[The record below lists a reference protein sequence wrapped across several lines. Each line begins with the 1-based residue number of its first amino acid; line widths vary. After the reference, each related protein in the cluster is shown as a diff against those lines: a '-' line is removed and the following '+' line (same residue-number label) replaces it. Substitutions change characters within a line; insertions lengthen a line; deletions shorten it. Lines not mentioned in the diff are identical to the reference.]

1 MFIRA
6 SKTRN
11 KKTGEAYI
19 KHQLVESYRTKKGPR
34 QRVILN
40 LGQIKIARKDWRRLA
55 FELENRLSGQASLIN
70 DPDIAAEAD
79 EILRNY
85 DFYKIRKKKELARS
99 DWLKVDLKRLS
110 TSDNRSLGPE
120 LVADYAYNILSMD
133 TILKKAG
140 LGKKSIYISKA
151 LVFAKLIS
159 PSSEAASLKWI
170 KNKSS
175 CAEII
180 DNSLSAVKKDAIY
193 NTGDILYCCKDAIE
207 KQLKEKEQ
215 TIFETSS
222 NLYLYDLTNT
232 YFEGTCK
239 KNPSAR
245 RAKSKDKQNSSPLMG
260 LALLTDSRGY
270 PLFSQIYEG
279 NVSEPLTLPF
289 VLDRLE
295 SDSQKTLLQVKPTIV
310 ADKGIA
316 TEENIRLLKKRGYH
330 YMVVERKASEK
341 DYISEFRDL
350 DSFESLEKDGSVIY
364 FKKIQEK
371 DLARLLVASQDRK
384 EKEEAMDA
392 LKEKRFLEDADKLKT
407 SIAKK
412 SVILLSKVQTRVGRI
427 MGKYPT
433 VAKYYELKPAADL
446 ENKKA
451 LDLII
456 EKKDKKRQDR
466 KVLTGCYVIET
477 THRDMSAENILKS
490 YHSLAR
496 VEAAFSSLKTDL
508 GLRPV
513 YHQKES
519 RCKTHLFISV
529 LAYHLLNTIE
539 LSLKNKGDNSKW
551 STIRD
556 ELINHT
562 RTTVIMADS
571 DGGIHHIRL
580 SSTPEI
586 SHQRIY
592 DMLGIK
598 DKLGKIHVK
607 F

>member
-1 MFIRA
+1 MFIRK

-19 KHQLVESYRTKKGPR
+19 KHQLVQSYRTEKGPR

-40 LGQIKIARKDWRRLA
+40 LGLVKIPRKDWRRLA
-55 FELENRLSGQASLIN
+55 FELENRLSGQTSLIN
-70 DPDIAAEAD
+70 DPSIAAEVD

-85 DFYKIRKKKELARS
+85 DFFKIRKKKELAKT
-99 DWLKVDLKRLS
+99 DWLKVDLERLS

-140 LGKKSIYISKA
+140 LGKKSIVVSKA

-180 DNSLSAVKKDAIY
+180 DSSLTDLKKDAIY
-193 NTGDILYCCKDAIE
+193 NTGDILYYYKDAIE
-207 KQLKEKEQ
+207 KQLREKEQ

-222 NLYLYDLTNT
+222 TLYLYDLTNT

-239 KNPSAR
+239 KNPSAK
-245 RAKSKDKQNSSPLMG
+245 RAKSKDKQNSSPLMC
-260 LALLTDSRGY
+260 LALLIDSRGY
-270 PLFSQIYEG
+270 PLFSQVYDG
-279 NVSEPLTLPF
+279 NQSEPLTLPG

-295 SDSQKTLLQVKPTIV
+295 NDTQKTLLSVKPTIV
-310 ADKGIA
+310 ADRGIA
-316 TEENIRLLKKRGYH
+316 TESNIELLKKRGYQ
-330 YMVVERKASEK
+330 YMVVERKESEK
-341 DYISEFRDL
+341 DYISAFRDL
-350 DSFESLEKDGSVIY
+350 DSFENLEKDGSVIY
-364 FKKIQEK
+364 FKKIEHGSN
-371 DLARLLVASQDRK
+371 ARLLVASQAKK
-384 EKEEAMDA
+384 EKEEAMDT
-392 LKEKRFLEDADKLKT
+392 LKEKRFLEDADKLKS

-412 SVILLSKVQTRVGRI
+412 NVMLLSKVQTRVGRI

-433 VAKYYELKPAADL
+433 ISKYYELKPEPDL

-456 EKKDKKRQDR
+456 EKKDEKREIR

-477 THRDMSAENILKS
+477 THKDMSAEDILQS

-508 GLRPV
+508 GLRPI
-513 YHQKES
+513 YHQKQN

-580 SSTPEI
+580 SSTPETN
-586 SHQRIY
+586 HQRIY